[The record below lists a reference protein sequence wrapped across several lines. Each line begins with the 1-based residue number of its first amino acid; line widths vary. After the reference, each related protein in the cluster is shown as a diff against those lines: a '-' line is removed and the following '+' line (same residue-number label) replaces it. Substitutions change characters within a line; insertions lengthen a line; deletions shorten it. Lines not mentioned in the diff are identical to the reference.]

1 MTVLSM
7 EKPIRKQN
15 RLKEWSYSNG
25 GVYFLTVCTKDRAK
39 ILSSVRPDP
48 NGAYFYGGDEFRLT
62 VELTPLGK
70 IVEKYLLEAE
80 KTGRFLVE
88 DFVIMPNH
96 MHILLGIP
104 GDVLRDKEQG
114 VAFHEEVPKFLSGF
128 KTLCHKAAGDK
139 FLQRSAYDHVIRN
152 QYDYD
157 EIARY
162 MHQNPARWYHREL
175 YGTEE

>member
-1 MTVLSM
+1 M

-15 RLKEWSYSNG
+15 RLKAWSYSNG

-96 MHILLGIP
+96 IHILLGIP

-114 VAFHEEVPKFLSGF
+114 VAFHEEVPKFLFWIQDLVSQSGRRQI
-128 KTLCHKAAGDK
+128 LA
-139 FLQRSAYDHVIRN
+139 
-152 QYDYD
+152 
-157 EIARY
+157 EIC
-162 MHQNPARWYHREL
+162 L
-175 YGTEE
+175 